1 MYIRRIPIMKL
12 NETVNALCGVAEILL
27 EAAESTE
34 NLEKAQEFIEKAQEL
49 QEKATEIIDTVVEED
64 GDAKDKK
71 EESKEAEKKD
81 EVKETLTETVNFLY
95 SKAILCESA
104 TDAVEYVVK
113 AEALQKAIDEIPEE
127 KPEVNDT
134 YKSNIESEDPEMKE
148 MLDLL
153 DGDKEA
159 LDLITKDDGGAKVE
173 L

>member
-1 MYIRRIPIMKL
+1 MKL

-34 NLEKAQEFIEKAQEL
+34 DLEKAQEFIEKAQEL

-71 EESKEAEKKD
+71 EEPKDKEAEKKD

-104 TDAVEYVVK
+104 TDAAEYVVK

-127 KPEVNDT
+127 KPEANDT
-134 YKSNIESEDPEMKE
+134 YKSNIEPEDPEMKE